1 MKKLVML
8 LSFALFVGIVAANAQ
23 GKVAVA
29 KKDTTK
35 TATAKPAAKVT
46 AKPVKAAPAP
56 AAVAAPK
63 SATPINK

>member
-1 MKKLVML
+1 MKKLVMF
-8 LSFALFVGIVAANAQ
+8 LSFALVIGIVTANAQ

-35 TATAKPAAKVT
+35 TTATKHAVKAAAKPA
-46 AKPVKAAPAP
+46 KAAP
-56 AAVAAPK
+56 AAVAVPK